1 MSECEQVIASINRTI
16 GDTWANFDRPIDVR
30 TTAGTLAGFKKMLV
44 KQWGYNSG
52 CVKYDP
58 DAGTLSVANKEVLKV
73 KVTDF
78 ELILQWTDGEWESWE
93 ALQSSEEL
101 SSIKSSA
108 KINLQKAKEF
118 TTSKGKGKQPH

>member
-1 MSECEQVIASINRTI
+1 
-16 GDTWANFDRPIDVR
+16 
-30 TTAGTLAGFKKMLV
+30 MLV

-73 KVTDF
+73 MVTDF

-118 TTSKGKGKQPH
+118 TTSKGKGKHPH